1 MKTIRELLG
10 TVSLTLVLSL
20 GAHAQQFFFANT
32 TMYEEQSSVGYYL
45 YAPSAD
51 LTRVTGIPGLDCGT
65 ADTCV
70 GRVSLQTGSTDGF
83 NQNLINNIGGGGP
96 TNFGPGGSL
105 TITELVPGSDGKIMT
120 VFNGTFS
127 DDTWTFVGNVSA
139 GDYQWI
145 LTFSMDGTLYLPD
158 GEQRRFDGVVG
169 QMTTASTKGTDPF
182 QYPGG
187 KVVLLGGELALP

>member
-1 MKTIRELLG
+1 MKTARKLLG
-10 TVSLTLVLSL
+10 AFSLTLVLSL
-20 GAHAQQFFFANT
+20 GAHAQEFVYANT

-65 ADTCV
+65 ADICV
-70 GRVSLQTGSTDGF
+70 GRVSIKTGSTDGF
-83 NQNLINNIGGGGP
+83 NQNLINNIDGGP
-96 TNFGPGGSL
+96 TVFGPGSM

-120 VFNGTFS
+120 VFKGTFDS
-127 DDTWTFVGNVSA
+127 EIWTFVGNVSR
-139 GDYQWI
+139 GDYQWL

-158 GEQRRFDGVVG
+158 GEQRRFDGITG
-169 QMTTASTKGTDPF
+169 QMLTVSANGTDPF

-187 KVVLLGGELALP
+187 KIILLGGQLALP